1 MKTTNKLKGLRSS
14 FLSELNS
21 TAPYS
26 EAEPIP
32 NKSLTKSDVKNLRI
46 RTMRQ
51 S

>member
-1 MKTTNKLKGLRSS
+1 MKNTSKSKGLRSS
-14 FLSELNS
+14 FISDFNS

-26 EAEPIP
+26 EAEPVP
-32 NKSLTKSDVKNLRI
+32 NKSLSKSDVKNLRI